1 MYYLIWN
8 KHKDICPVRNQE
20 SISVTYLIHVL
31 TILSTGHC
39 WKRRINN
46 TITYWNNN
54 GECVHVPRW
63 FGENPIATSIV
74 GSKRIPIIIQ
84 KCTKWLSTSRWT
96 TCFIT
101 MGEYQL
107 AQQLER
113 GPTWYPPPSFLPPER
128 DCRTGSIIQT
138 EKASTLLN
146 NQNFV
151 TFIKSST
158 TMSSAGIVLMNQ
170 TEAYIPEDY
179 FEAIAQFLDYTCIF
193 WEPWLGQLTRYIW
206 NSKKPKSW
214 CREVE
219 IAGLFRMDRIWN
231 LRTND
236 VDILFKLL
244 HGVLL
249 WGAATVFSKYVPST
263 PAGGSLLAPAL
274 W

>member
-1 MYYLIWN
+1 MCACTPLVWREPNCN
-8 KHKDICPVRNQE
+8 KYCRKQAD
-20 SISVTYLIHVL
+20 T
-31 TILSTGHC
+31 
-39 WKRRINN
+39 NN
-46 TITYWNNN
+46 YSK
-54 GECVHVPRW
+54 VYQM
-63 FGENPIATSIV
+63 IV
-74 GSKRIPIIIQ
+74 DKPMR
-84 KCTKWLSTSRWT
+84 T

-206 NSKKPKSW
+206 NSKKPGSW
-214 CREVE
+214 C
-219 IAGLFRMDRIWN
+219 
-231 LRTND
+231 
-236 VDILFKLL
+236 
-244 HGVLL
+244 
-249 WGAATVFSKYVPST
+249 
-263 PAGGSLLAPAL
+263 
-274 W
+274 